1 MHVIIIFVLI
11 TGLIYDPTKNQ
22 KRLDSWLAKKK
33 STHQQSIKLRTK
45 TNLIWFW
52 QILSRYQ
59 RQDSRPTLATC
70 RIVELWHVDSMMRYS
85 VPCAVL
91 YFCVFVVGTHSGQ
104 VSTGPLQT
112 VLLDRVVSS
121 QNHDSESELETV
133 RCLCFHLF
141 FSPTFFSPTNQT
153 FVIVCNFCLKSTH
166 NSTYMFFRVKMW
178 MNLWFI
184 IWTLDPLMCLQ
195 SLRPCRFHS
204 GNPKETVVLR
214 YLKFLWV
221 IFFPNWP
228 SCFSLLIYFM
238 MLFLFSLSLSISIFV
253 SLLLCPSSL
262 WVCIYF
268 TLVNTRSLCSLYV
281 SQGED
286 GRVITQ
292 WVVTHS
298 GYERGTHITVSP
310 LSSHINVDNPHQS
323 WAHLLPPVTPANGSV
338 LDHFWPVRV
347 VIFMSWCMFFSF
359 YCFYYWK
366 LYFRTLAWGSIC
378 LNFSHNFLHINTHLP
393 LSHLMVCVYID
404 IPQGVCSTRGQ

>member
-1 MHVIIIFVLI
+1 MTPKKTKKGLIHDLPKKNQHINNPSNCEQKQIWFDFDRFCPDIRGKIQDQPLPRVVLSNCGMSTAWWDIQFLAQCYTFVCSWSELTVVRCLLARCKLYFW
-11 TGLIYDPTKNQ
+11 TGL
-22 KRLDSWLAKKK
+22 
-33 STHQQSIKLRTK
+33 
-45 TNLIWFW
+45 
-52 QILSRYQ
+52 
-59 RQDSRPTLATC
+59 
-70 RIVELWHVDSMMRYS
+70 
-85 VPCAVL
+85 
-91 YFCVFVVGTHSGQ
+91 
-104 VSTGPLQT
+104 
-112 VLLDRVVSS
+112 SS

-195 SLRPCRFHS
+195 SLRPWRFHS

-238 MLFLFSLSLSISIFV
+238 ILFLFSLSLSISIFV

-366 LYFRTLAWGSIC
+366 L
-378 LNFSHNFLHINTHLP
+378 
-393 LSHLMVCVYID
+393 
-404 IPQGVCSTRGQ
+404 